1 MDEKRL
7 SLHSQAFLT
16 YSLTNRP
23 LSLSHHLRVSIS
35 IIIESIFVESNFI
48 ECVNNSVD
56 LLRGKVLCCKLS
68 RDEEKQFK
76 SADIPESV

>member
-1 MDEKRL
+1 MTL
-7 SLHSQAFLT
+7 LT
-16 YSLTNRP
+16 LTG
-23 LSLSHHLRVSIS
+23 LSLSRQQTYPIS
-35 IIIESIFVESNFI
+35 IIIESVFVESNII

-68 RDEEKQFK
+68 RDESKEHK